1 VIPGRLP
8 RAPSEG
14 SEKPELRAGVA
25 TVCGNHHEVTFP
37 FRVLP
42 SSEVAG
48 VLGYPLPVRPQ
59 HSPNAWPC
67 RYSFLCPC
75 PETRLSE
82 LSSPGVQL
90 LFTAYLEFPA
100 ADISAGGT
108 SLGVP
113 VPFNASG
120 GESPRPSA
128 RRLPCSARRPARP
141 PRCYRS
147 VLPAGPTPPATVS
160 LTGFP
165 NLAATSSSLRRPAIF
180 RRVALVG
187 FTLQGVVP
195 RMKPRRLVAAELPS

>member
-1 VIPGRLP
+1 M
-8 RAPSEG
+8 
-14 SEKPELRAGVA
+14 
-25 TVCGNHHEVTFP
+25 
-37 FRVLP
+37 P

-48 VLGYPLPVRPQ
+48 VLGFPLPVRPQ
-59 HSPNAWPC
+59 HSQNARPI

-82 LSSPGVQL
+82 RSSPGVQL
-90 LFTAYLEFPA
+90 PFTAYLEFPA
-100 ADISAGGT
+100 TDISAGST

-128 RRLPCSARRPARP
+128 RRLPATTRHPPCSGQRSTVNARRPARP

-160 LTGFP
+160 LTGFL

-180 RRVALVG
+180 RRVAFVG
-187 FTLQGVVP
+187 FTLQGVIP
-195 RMKPRRLVAAELPS
+195 RMKPRRLVAAEIPS